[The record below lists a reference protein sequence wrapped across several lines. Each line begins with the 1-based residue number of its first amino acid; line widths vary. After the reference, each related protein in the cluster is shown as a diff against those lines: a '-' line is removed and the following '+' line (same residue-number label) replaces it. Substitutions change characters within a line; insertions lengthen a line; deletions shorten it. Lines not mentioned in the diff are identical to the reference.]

1 MTIFSLSLYP
11 RIFYIH
17 YESYSIKNKISYL
30 SLYFQVCFQLCRESR
45 LVSDSFNCSI
55 IISTLSH
62 RETNIFFL
70 THQSIT
76 IFLSLFFLSIFF
88 NHIISS
94 FSTLYFTHTVKFLL
108 YFHHEFTRFF
118 DCFLI
123 KFFFNCYIAPFYP
136 WCRGGCYVNHVCF
149 INYALIAD

>member
-11 RIFYIH
+11 RIFYIY

-88 NHIISS
+88 SIISYHHFRHFIS
-94 FSTLYFTHTVKFLL
+94 HIQSNFFYIFTMSSLDSLIVFLVV
-108 YFHHEFTRFF
+108 F
-118 DCFLI
+118 
-123 KFFFNCYIAPFYP
+123 
-136 WCRGGCYVNHVCF
+136 
-149 INYALIAD
+149 